1 MAKRD
6 YYEVL
11 GVGKSTPQ
19 EAIKKA
25 YRKSAL
31 KHHPDRNKGDKAA
44 EARFKEASEAFHV
57 LSDRKRRKNYDQFGH
72 AAFEGAG
79 GRGGFSN
86 FDFSNIF
93 SDIFGSDSDPFDN
106 FFEGFGETRWR
117 GRRRSSDFRG
127 ADLRYD
133 LSISLEDAYNGKK
146 QEINFSSS
154 EKCKVC
160 NGYGAEPGSKPIS
173 CSTCGGQGQVRS
185 SQGFFTIQQ
194 TCPECAGSGEQISS
208 PCRECRGM
216 GKKQTKKKIFTN
228 IPKGV
233 DDGTRIRLSG
243 KGEAGIKGGG
253 NGDLYLFINVR
264 SHELF
269 KRSEENL
276 FFEYPISI
284 ADAALGTS
292 LEIPTID
299 GAKAKIKIPSGTQSN
314 KQFRLKGKGMPYMRG
329 SGEGDLYVQIN
340 TEVPV
345 SLNSEQKE
353 LLEKF
358 RKIENDKSNPSIK
371 QFFQKAKSF
380 FDENIILAK
389 NGDFIVENYTFEDGG
404 KNKDAKQINGIEN
417 SFIVSDDIEIGFKNK
432 IPLYLFGFLY

>member
-11 GVGKSTPQ
+11 GVIKSASP
-19 EAIKKA
+19 EEIKKA
-25 YRKSAL
+25 YRKSAF
-31 KHHPDRNKGDKAA
+31 KYHPDKNKGDKAA
-44 EARFKEASEAFHV
+44 ENKFKEAGEAYHV
-57 LSDRKRRKNYDQFGH
+57 LSDKERRTGYDQFGH
-72 AAFEGAG
+72 AAFEGGG
-79 GRGGFSN
+79 GRGGFAN

-93 SDIFGSDSDPFDN
+93 SDIFGSDPFDD
-106 FFEGFGETRWR
+106 FFEGFGGTR

-154 EKCKVC
+154 DKCGTC
-160 NGYGAEPGSKPIS
+160 NGSGAEPGSKPVS
-173 CSTCGGQGQVRS
+173 CSVCGGQGQVRS

-194 TCPECAGSGEQISS
+194 TCPQCVGSGEQIAS
-208 PCRECRGM
+208 PCRECSGM

-253 NGDLYLFINVR
+253 NGDLYIFVSIKNH
-264 SHELF
+264 SIF

-276 FFEYPISI
+276 FYEFPISLT
-284 ADAALGTS
+284 DAVLGTS
-292 LEIPTID
+292 VEVPTID
-299 GAKAKIKIPSGTQSN
+299 GEKAKVKIPAGTQN
-314 KQFRLKGKGMPYMRG
+314 GKQFRLKGKGMPMMRNRNY
-329 SGEGDLYVQIN
+329 GDLYIRAL

-345 SLNSEQKE
+345 SLTREQKN
-353 LLEKF
+353 LLEQFK
-358 RKIENDKSNPSIK
+358 KLEDTKTNPIMK
-371 QFFQKAKSF
+371 DFFEKAKKF
-380 FDENIILAK
+380 WK
-389 NGDFIVENYTFEDGG
+389 N
-404 KNKDAKQINGIEN
+404 
-417 SFIVSDDIEIGFKNK
+417 
-432 IPLYLFGFLY
+432 

>member
-1 MAKRD
+1 MAKKD

-11 GVGKSTPQ
+11 GVIKSASS
-19 EAIKKA
+19 EEIKKA
-25 YRKSAL
+25 YRKLAL

-44 EARFKEASEAFHV
+44 EAKFKEASEAYHV
-57 LSDRKRRKNYDQFGH
+57 LSDKERRTNYDQFGH

-86 FDFSNIF
+86 FDFSNAF
-93 SDIFGSDSDPFDN
+93 SDIFGSDIFDD
-106 FFEGFGETRWR
+106 FFEGFGGSR
-117 GRRRSSDFRG
+117 GRRQRRSSDFRG

-133 LSISLEDAYNGKK
+133 LSISLEEVYNGKK

-154 EKCKVC
+154 EKCGRC

-194 TCPECAGSGEQISS
+194 TCPECNGSGEQISS
-208 PCRECRGM
+208 PCKDCKGM
-216 GKKQTKKKIFTN
+216 CKKQTRKKISTN

-253 NGDLYLFINVR
+253 NGDLYIFVSVEPHNI
-264 SHELF
+264 F

-276 FFEYPISI
+276 FFEFPVSL
-284 ADAALGTS
+284 ADAALGTTI
-292 LEIPTID
+292 EVPTID
-299 GAKAKIKIPSGTQSN
+299 GGKAKVKIPAGTQN
-314 KQFRLKGKGMPYMRG
+314 GKQFRLRDKGMPIMRNKDY
-329 SGEGDLYVQIN
+329 GDLYIQIL

-345 SLNSEQKE
+345 SLTKEQKS
-353 LLEKF
+353 LLEQFK
-358 RKIENDKSNPSIK
+358 KLEDTKANPIMK
-371 QFFQKAKSF
+371 DFFEKAKRF
-380 FDENIILAK
+380 WK
-389 NGDFIVENYTFEDGG
+389 N
-404 KNKDAKQINGIEN
+404 
-417 SFIVSDDIEIGFKNK
+417 
-432 IPLYLFGFLY
+432 